1 MVENPTRKR
10 KQQLEKATDILQK
23 EFERINQFLKT
34 ATPRTGQGKKPKEV
48 KSNITDNESAKM
60 TTSKGTIQ
68 GYNGV
73 AAVDKKYQIIV
84 DAQAFGEG
92 PATARKAMRCGS
104 RMRSSS
110 KTVGRNYS
118 LKAN

>member
-1 MVENPTRKR
+1 MADPNEKAR
-10 KQQLEKATDILQK
+10 KQQLEKATDTLQK

-34 ATPRTGQGKKPKEV
+34 ATPRMGQGKKPKEV

-73 AAVDKKYQIIV
+73 AAVDKKHHTL
-84 DAQAFGEG
+84 ES
-92 PATARKAMRCGS
+92 ARQ
-104 RMRSSS
+104 
-110 KTVGRNYS
+110 
-118 LKAN
+118 